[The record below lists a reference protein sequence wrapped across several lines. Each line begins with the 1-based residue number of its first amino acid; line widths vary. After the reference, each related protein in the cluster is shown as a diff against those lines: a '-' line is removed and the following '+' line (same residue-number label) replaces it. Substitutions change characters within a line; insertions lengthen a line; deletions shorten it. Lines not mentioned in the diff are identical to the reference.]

1 MSDPQA
7 QHPQH
12 DRKPVEPL
20 VKMANQIAVN
30 MAGAGDEQ
38 AAAVAAHIN
47 KFWSPLMRR
56 QICEYCT
63 TGGKGLHPAA
73 KRAIQLLGSGQ
84 GLSA

>member
-1 MSDPQA
+1 MSDPHA

-38 AAAVAAHIN
+38 AAAVAAHIK

-56 QICEYCT
+56 QICEYGT
-63 TGGKGLHPAA
+63 TDGEGLHPAVR
-73 KRAIQLLGSGQ
+73 RAVQLLDSNQ